1 MEWIKELLTLFW
13 DYLKC
18 WVLVNHYEKAVVL
31 RKGRYLKTLAPGLYA
46 KWPFIDYAFEV
57 YIMPDTMD
65 IEPISI
71 TTADGKTISIGM
83 MIEFQVIDAKV
94 YKIDTNDAITN
105 MKDLARG
112 EMSDYLEDLNWED
125 IKKKTTKNALKR
137 KLQEHYIEM
146 GVEIS
151 ELKFTHKAESRVFRL
166 FSDRPNH
173 INAI

>member
-13 DYLKC
+13 DYLKF
-18 WVLVNHYEKAVVL
+18 WILVNSYEEAIVL
-31 RKGRYLKTLAPGLYA
+31 RKGRYLKTLSAGLYL
-46 KWPFIDYAFEV
+46 KWPFFDYALEV

-65 IEPISI
+65 IDPISI
-71 TTADGKTISIGM
+71 TTGDGKTITIGLM
-83 MIEFQVIDAKV
+83 VEYIVVDTKK
-94 YKIDTNDAITN
+94 YKIETNDAYTN

-112 EMSDYLEDLNWED
+112 EMSDYLEDLHWED

-146 GVEIS
+146 GVEIR
-151 ELKFTHKAESRVFRL
+151 ELKFTHKAESKVFRF
-166 FSDRPNH
+166 FSDRANH